1 MGSGLQIGLPSN
13 LGNRIIDTS
22 GRLQIR
28 LQEVGWD
35 VEDNN
40 LYGVDLLYRSERIR
54 FLSLVE
60 GGGRRDVW

>member
-1 MGSGLQIGLPSN
+1 MGFGLLLRLPNN
-13 LGNRIIDTS
+13 LGNRIVDTS
-22 GRLQIR
+22 DRLQIR
-28 LQEVGWD
+28 LREVGWD